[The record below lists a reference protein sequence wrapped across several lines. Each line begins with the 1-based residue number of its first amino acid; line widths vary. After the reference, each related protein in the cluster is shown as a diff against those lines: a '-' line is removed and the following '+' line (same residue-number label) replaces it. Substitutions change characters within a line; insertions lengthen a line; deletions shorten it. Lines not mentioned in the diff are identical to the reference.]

1 MENIHDELQELD
13 EEFQHQ
19 QGEKSSKYKELKLK
33 EQQMD
38 EFLETFDPNKTED
51 QQRINELQKNIV
63 KFLQLISK
71 VCLSR

>member
-13 EEFQHQ
+13 EEFQQQ

-38 EFLETFDPNKTED
+38 EFLETFDQNKTED